1 MILRGRKERHK
12 LKSVHTA
19 MAVVT
24 DLQRA
29 LYIWFGTASARM
41 SVHPKV
47 NEKCQVN
54 QLMNNTEKT

>member
-1 MILRGRKERHK
+1 
-12 LKSVHTA
+12 

-41 SVHPKV
+41 SMHLKV

-54 QLMNNTEKT
+54 QLMNNKEKT